1 MAAWVPCPS
10 CCPNCFISTLSSHR
24 SSSPYALHNLLPVGT
39 VIIDIPVASQH
50 DICEHAHVEDGWHE
64 FQAQQV
70 VPQLSNAEDVAF
82 CRGLE
87 FLIKQRF
94 ISCTCRCTPDNR
106 MALRVYLIPYDLANV
121 QGKLRIRK
129 DNILSPAKRYLRALV
144 PKISQ
149 DIGRWNGLK
158 PEGEDRDFIPQVQDR
173 RTLAEIYSE
182 LASPKVTPAPD
193 CGGISYRLLDFEDDL
208 DGLGMRSTL
217 YKYQRRS
224 VAAML
229 QKELDLQD
237 VPDPLYTPVKTIEG
251 KQFYLQPGTMEV
263 LQECPATVPC
273 RGGIL
278 CEELGTGK
286 TVMMLSL
293 IVATRNQISLPEPS
307 IVDDR
312 PVLTRLAFRHFPSS
326 DFSTARKRFYCDR
339 DPRSGAR
346 VPSLV
351 ELVLHKA
358 RVTPNCNIP
367 RSVLTKRYAHE
378 LQKEDEV
385 SALPVGEVLR
395 ANTPF
400 YHHYLGEPSNRERAQ
415 RKSRQRGPKVMYL
428 TSATLVV
435 VPANLLSQWD
445 REITKHCAVPLHV
458 LILRA
463 NTPMP
468 SVRSLATDYD
478 IILMTYNRFSRESN
492 ANDVSKLHTAT
503 ACTCPEYP
511 GYRVPKCECQ
521 HHSVSPFLQI
531 RWKRLVI
538 DEGHVSASLSTILVP
553 FAKLL
558 SVERRWIVTGTPTT
572 NLLGLSLGSKA
583 VENVCTVLVDEGND
597 EADAVSS
604 SQRASPSCPPSR
616 SPSATPAP
624 TSAHDVTI
632 SASSSPPPCAKRIWT
647 KYDRE
652 DLNKLGNMIS
662 HFIAVPQFTSDPKLI
677 ASHVIEPLL
686 DHSGPRRGSIQ
697 VLNQV
702 MESVMIRHRVED
714 VERDVVLPPVST
726 ESVLLDLDSLSIKSF
741 NALQAVIA
749 INAIDS
755 ERTDQ
760 DYMFHP
766 RNADALQ
773 ETVKN
778 LSQILF
784 WHVDSDLYNARY
796 LVSHADANIKRAIER
811 NMPQEDIELLREA
824 LRHLKT
830 ALDDPLWRAIQNHE
844 DVPYRVY
851 NFQDRV
857 FDIWTRTGGR
867 EPYWPPE
874 LTGFLHADR
883 LLKLYDM
890 ILQKPLIGPEGMV
903 EWGKAV
909 VARDLAFRR
918 AFEEAQR
925 RKEGR
930 SGSPRK
936 KSGNKD
942 TGEQASSTTTESLM
956 VDTFAKKA
964 SAAETLREMQKELEA
979 TMARLAK
986 EDEEGMD
993 GDESL
998 TPGQELE
1005 ASSSQVG
1012 VHAQAQI
1019 RGPSRLAAS
1028 SPLAKVRIGSSASSK
1043 LNYIISEVQ
1052 KYSSTEKFLIFSES
1066 PLSLA
1071 HVAEALELIQVKFLR
1086 FTTQVT
1092 PQFREQLVLT
1102 FETSETYRVFL
1113 MELKHGARGLNLI
1126 SASRVIFCEPV
1137 WQADVE
1143 SQAIKRAHRIGQTKP
1158 ITVKTLAIRET
1169 AEENM
1174 VQRRAILRNS
1184 QEKMPKLLEEAG
1196 MRHYIANPKFITH
1209 PPTVASNI
1217 DFPLIQLP
1225 PEVSLPQPGAIML
1238 RIPALPKASPSPS
1251 SKRVRVEDPVSA
1263 GSSDAV
1269 HQVDTQEG
1277 SPLKKKRTI
1286 RFKSP

>member
-1 MAAWVPCPS
+1 MADWVPCPS
-10 CCPNCFISTLSSHR
+10 CCSNCFISTLSSTW
-24 SSSPYALHNLLPVGT
+24 SNSPYALHNLLPVGT

-50 DICEHAHVEDGWHE
+50 DICEHVHAEDGWHE

-70 VPQLSNAEDVAF
+70 TPRLENAEDVAF

-87 FLIKQRF
+87 FLIKQQF
-94 ISCTCRCTPDNR
+94 ISCTYRCTHDNR
-106 MALRVYLIPYDLANV
+106 MVLRVYLIPYDLANV

-129 DNILSPAKRYLRALV
+129 DNILSPAKRYLRTLV
-144 PKISQ
+144 PRISQ
-149 DIGRWNGLK
+149 DTGRWNGLK
-158 PEGEDRDFIPQVQDR
+158 GEGEDVDFVPRLQDR
-173 RTLAEIYSE
+173 RTLAEVYSD
-182 LASPKVTPAPD
+182 LASPEVTPVPD
-193 CGGISYRLLDFEDDL
+193 CGGVSHRLLDFEDDL

-237 VPDPLYTPVKTIEG
+237 VPDPLYILVQTMEG

-263 LQECPATVPC
+263 LQECPVTVPC
-273 RGGIL
+273 
-278 CEELGTGK
+278 TGK

-293 IVATRNQISLPEPS
+293 IVATRNQISSPEPS

-312 PVLTRLAFRHFPSS
+312 PVLTPLAFRHFPSS
-326 DFSTARKRFYCDR
+326 DFSTARKRFYCDS
-339 DPRSGAR
+339 DPRSGVR

-358 RVTPNCNIP
+358 RVTPNCEIP
-367 RSVLTKRYAHE
+367 PSMLTKRYGYE
-378 LQKEDEV
+378 LQREDEV
-385 SALPVGEVLR
+385 SALPIGEVLR
-395 ANTPF
+395 ANAPF

-415 RKSRQRGPKVMYL
+415 RNNRQRGPKVMYL

-445 REITKHCAVPLHV
+445 REITKHCAVPLRV

-468 SVRSLATDYD
+468 SVRSLVTDYD

-492 ANDVSKLHTAT
+492 ANDVSKLHSTT

-511 GYRVPKCECQ
+511 GYR
-521 HHSVSPFLQI
+521 I

-538 DEGHVSASLSTILVP
+538 DEGHVSATLSTILVP

-583 VENVCTVLVDEGND
+583 VENVSTMPIYEGND
-597 EADAVSS
+597 EVDAMSS

-616 SPSATPAP
+616 SSSATPAP
-624 TSAHDVTI
+624 TSAHDATAP
-632 SASSSPPPCAKRIWT
+632 ASSSPPPRTKRIWT

-686 DHSGPRRGSIQ
+686 DHSGPRRGSMQ
-697 VLNQV
+697 VLNRV

-778 LSQILF
+778 MSQILF

-796 LVSHADANIKRAIER
+796 LVSHADDNVKRAIER
-811 NMPQEDIELLREA
+811 NMPQEDIELLKEA

-830 ALDDPLWRAIQNHE
+830 AVDDPLWRAVQNHE

-874 LTGFLHADR
+874 LTGFMHADR

-903 EWGKAV
+903 EWGRAV

-942 TGEQASSTTTESLM
+942 TGDQASSTTTESLM

-964 SAAETLREMQKELEA
+964 SAVETLREMQKELEA

-986 EDEEGMD
+986 EEEEGTD
-993 GDESL
+993 KDENQS
-998 TPGQELE
+998 PGQEPE
-1005 ASSSQVG
+1005 TPSSQIG
-1012 VHAQAQI
+1012 VHAQAQN
-1019 RGPSRLAAS
+1019 RRPSRLAAS

-1043 LNYIISEVQ
+1043 LNYIISEIQ
-1052 KYSSTEKFLIFSES
+1052 KYASTEKFLIFSES

-1126 SASRVIFCEPV
+1126 SASRVIFF
-1137 WQADVE
+1137 
-1143 SQAIKRAHRIGQTKP
+1143 
-1158 ITVKTLAIRET
+1158 KTLAIRET

-1174 VQRRAILRNS
+1174 VQRRAVLRNS

-1209 PPTVASNI
+1209 PPTVASII

-1238 RIPALPKASPSPS
+1238 RIPALPKSSPSPS
-1251 SKRVRVEDPVSA
+1251 SKRVRVEDPVLP
-1263 GSSDAV
+1263 GSSDAAR
-1269 HQVDTQEG
+1269 QADTQEG